1 MFFFVGAWDHPH
13 LPKTNALNF
22 YQLISTDE
30 CPTQSHILSAALSA
44 SDKVRSEHS
53 SLSEKWSIATRSRK
67 CYEAKTRARDA
78 TALTPRA
85 KVSKMR
91 GSILTS
97 GKHYKT
103 FSGENSKVIVLSPT
117 PLNILKTIINY
128 FLYSWFPPKSLLT
141 FSTDRIF
148 TQAIA

>member
-30 CPTQSHILSAALSA
+30 GPTQSHILSEALSA

-53 SLSEKWSIATRSRK
+53 SLSEKLSISAWSRK

-78 TALTPRA
+78 PALTPRA
-85 KVSKMR
+85 QVSMIR
-91 GSILTS
+91 GSIILTS
-97 GKHYKT
+97 G
-103 FSGENSKVIVLSPT
+103 
-117 PLNILKTIINY
+117 
-128 FLYSWFPPKSLLT
+128 
-141 FSTDRIF
+141 
-148 TQAIA
+148 